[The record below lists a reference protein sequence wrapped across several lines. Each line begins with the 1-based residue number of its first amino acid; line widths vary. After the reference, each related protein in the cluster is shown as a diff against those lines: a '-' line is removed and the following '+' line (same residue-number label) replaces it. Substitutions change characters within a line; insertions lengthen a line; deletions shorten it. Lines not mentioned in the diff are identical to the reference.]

1 MKPTIYPFLRYTNA
15 PAAMEW
21 LGRAFLFEKQVAFA
35 GPDGMIVH
43 AEMRRGSGVIGLS
56 SATPPTESNPWSAV
70 RQGVYVTIDDV
81 DGHHARALSAGARVA
96 IQPSDTNYG
105 SREYSA
111 WDLEGHLW
119 GFGTYPMGSPEGEPS
134 LYPEIVY
141 RRGADAVSWLEH
153 AFGFTATEQ
162 IPGPDGAIVHAEMR
176 LGDSTIMLNL
186 GDTQGSSNGPAQAIS
201 VRVDDPDALFAHAT
215 AEGAIVVQAPVTT
228 HYGARSCW
236 VRDPDNFLWGFSTYR
251 PAHSGGSW
259 IMSRP

>member
-43 AEMRRGSGVIGLS
+43 AEMRRG
-56 SATPPTESNPWSAV
+56 
-70 RQGVYVTIDDV
+70 
-81 DGHHARALSAGARVA
+81 
-96 IQPSDTNYG
+96 
-105 SREYSA
+105 
-111 WDLEGHLW
+111 
-119 GFGTYPMGSPEGEPS
+119 
-134 LYPEIVY
+134 
-141 RRGADAVSWLEH
+141 
-153 AFGFTATEQ
+153 
-162 IPGPDGAIVHAEMR
+162 
-176 LGDSTIMLNL
+176 DSTIMLNL

-215 AEGAIVVQAPVTT
+215 AEGAAVVQAPVTT